1 MLLEHSEHC
10 RRERKKKEQL
20 FIYLYICTCVFLTVF
35 VLDRPPWP
43 GTRAPPASVPQVLV
57 LQIQA
62 TVPGLPLA
70 FVRDGFVS
78 VYVEQVRSFKC
89 SL

>member
-1 MLLEHSEHC
+1 MLLELSEHC
-10 RRERKKKEQL
+10 SRGRKKKEQL
-20 FIYLYICTCVFLTVF
+20 FIYLYICTCAFVSVF

-43 GTRAPPASVPQVLV
+43 QFPQVLV
-57 LQIQA
+57 LQTQA

-70 FVRDGFVS
+70 FVRDGFMS
-78 VYVEQVRSFKC
+78 VYVEQVHSFKC